1 MAKKAK
7 EGGGQKREKK
17 DAEQWKEKGMLMASS
32 QRRRRSHYRCRRGEI
47 LSYARNEFSLNNI
60 EKNWKFFKNT
70 IAGFKTPL
78 RSRKKNKKCG
88 GSPLLPLQ

>member
-7 EGGGQKREKK
+7 EGEGQKREKK

-32 QRRRRSHYRCRRGEI
+32 QRRRRRRYRCRI

-60 EKNWKFFKNT
+60 EKNGKIFKNT

-78 RSRKKNKKCG
+78 SLGKRNKKCG
-88 GSPLLPLQ
+88 RSPLLPLQ